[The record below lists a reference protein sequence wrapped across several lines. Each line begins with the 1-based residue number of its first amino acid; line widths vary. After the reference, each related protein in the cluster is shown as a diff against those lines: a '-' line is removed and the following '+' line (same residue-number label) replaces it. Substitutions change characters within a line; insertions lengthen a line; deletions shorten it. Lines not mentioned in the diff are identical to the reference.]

1 MDIWCPWINTYAM
14 QYIMILYT
22 DFFPPPLQFNTID
35 HSLSHIETWYGLLT
49 CILAAK
55 VNSPVVL

>member
-22 DFFPPPLQFNTID
+22 DFFPHPYN
-35 HSLSHIETWYGLLT
+35 LT
-49 CILAAK
+49 RLTT
-55 VNSPVVL
+55 LYHT